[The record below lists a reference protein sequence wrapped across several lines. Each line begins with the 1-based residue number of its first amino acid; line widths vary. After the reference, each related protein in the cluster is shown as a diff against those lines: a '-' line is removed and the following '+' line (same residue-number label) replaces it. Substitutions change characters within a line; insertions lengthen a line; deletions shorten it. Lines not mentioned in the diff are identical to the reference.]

1 MRGGDWGDA
10 EAEGDAVVGARNRRR
25 GLEGLV
31 MFCHTLVWI
40 GHVWKGDEILTR
52 EIGTARD
59 LSRRPG
65 PSERALI
72 GQIAKKGRQ
81 SLG

>member
-1 MRGGDWGDA
+1 
-10 EAEGDAVVGARNRRR
+10 
-25 GLEGLV
+25 

-59 LSRRPG
+59 LSQRPG